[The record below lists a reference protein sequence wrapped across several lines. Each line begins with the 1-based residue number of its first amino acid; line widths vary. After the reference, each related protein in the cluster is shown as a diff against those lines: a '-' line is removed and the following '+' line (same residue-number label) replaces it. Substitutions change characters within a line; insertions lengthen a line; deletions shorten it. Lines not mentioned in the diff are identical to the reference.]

1 MKRFGLMSSI
11 IMLLV
16 ICLWSCRKQSL
27 VLSTDSSLNITG
39 YLDSN
44 PDEFSQ
50 FRKIL
55 GLTGNAGFLN
65 AYGTYTL
72 FLPNND
78 AVNAYLKAEGKNAV
92 EDVDIQ
98 TLKDLVR
105 FHLIADTLGTGRFK
119 DGKLP
124 TLTMYGQYLITGATY
139 ADGVTKTRINRQ
151 ANLVEGNIAARNGI
165 VHVIDQMLIPAKL
178 SIAQMVAN
186 DPKYSIFTQALRE
199 TSLFDSLNVAPANNK
214 DRRFTLLAETDSTLK
229 AAGYANYAALKARFS
244 KTGNPANVN
253 DSLRVF
259 VQYHILFGAKY
270 LADIISAQSHETMAK
285 TEVITSKLTN
295 RNVLI
300 NDDDFLGKHE
310 TGIILS
316 RTSSDNSTT
325 NGVVH
330 VTSPLTAAGVTTS
343 GHLAVKVRVPVRIDW
358 DVADFPEIRSL
369 PAFFRRANNTFPK
382 PVLLSTIQSLDA
394 TTALYYSYSGTEVT
408 VYKDFLNLP
417 LGPAG
422 SGRSP
427 GFNLTTPLL
436 VKGKYK
442 VWMNYKYYQKS
453 PSTKSCASQVSIDGV
468 PLQRLIDGIAKR
480 PTGTEAELEAQGW
493 KQYITG
499 QTSTNYNGR
508 LLGVIDLPST
518 KRYSM
523 QIKWVSGGS
532 MDTYIDVVQFIPVD
546 QNQIRPMI
554 NTDGTREY

>member
-1 MKRFGLMSSI
+1 MKRVGLISSI
-11 IMLLV
+11 IILLV
-16 ICLWSCRKQSL
+16 VCLWACKKQSL
-27 VLSTDSSLNITG
+27 VLTTDTSLNITG

-55 GLTGNAGFLN
+55 GITGNAGFLN
-65 AYGTYTL
+65 AYGAYTL
-72 FLPNND
+72 FLPNNE
-78 AVNAYLKAEGKNAV
+78 AVKEYLKAEGKNAV

-98 TLKDLVR
+98 TLKDLVK
-105 FHLIADTLGTGRFK
+105 FHLIADTLGIGRFK

-124 TLTMYGQYLITGATY
+124 TLTMYGQYLITGAVF

-151 ANLVEGNIAARNGI
+151 ANLVQGDITARNGI
-165 VHVIDQMLIPAKL
+165 IHVIDRMLIPAKL

-199 TSLFDSLNVAPANNK
+199 TSLFDSLNIAPANNG
-214 DRRFTLLAETDSTLK
+214 DRRFTLIAETDSTLN

-244 KTGNPANVN
+244 KTGNPANPN

-259 VQYHILFGAKY
+259 MQYHILFGSKY

-300 NDDDFLGKHE
+300 NDDDFLGNHE
-310 TGIILS
+310 TGIMLN
-316 RTSSDNSTT
+316 RTTSDNSTT

-330 VTSPLTAAGVTTS
+330 AAAPYTASGVTST
-343 GHLAVKVRVPVRIDW
+343 GHLAVKVRLPVRIDW
-358 DVADFPEIRSL
+358 DVADFPELRAL
-369 PAFFRRANNTFPK
+369 PAFFRRASTTFPI
-382 PVLLSTIQSLDA
+382 PVLLSTIKSVDRIA
-394 TTALYYSYSGTEVT
+394 ALYYTYSATEVT
-408 VYKDFLNLP
+408 IYKDFLNLP
-417 LGPAG
+417 LGPPN
-422 SGRSP
+422 RSAA
-427 GFNLTTPLL
+427 FTLTTPLL

-442 VWMNYKYYQKS
+442 VWMNYKFYQKS
-453 PSTKSCASQVSIDGV
+453 TSTKSCASQVSIDGV

-480 PTGTEAELEAQGW
+480 PAGTAAELEAQGW

-546 QNQIRPMI
+546 QDQIRPMI
-554 NTDGTREY
+554 NTDGTREF

>member
-1 MKRFGLMSSI
+1 MKRVGLISSI
-11 IMLLV
+11 IILLV
-16 ICLWSCRKQSL
+16 VCLWACKKQSL
-27 VLSTDSSLNITG
+27 VLTTDTSLNITG

-55 GLTGNAGFLN
+55 GITGNAGFLN
-65 AYGTYTL
+65 AYGAYTL
-72 FLPNND
+72 FLPNNE
-78 AVNAYLKAEGKNAV
+78 AVKEYLKAEGKNAV

-98 TLKDLVR
+98 TLKDLVK
-105 FHLIADTLGTGRFK
+105 FHLIADTLGIGRFK

-124 TLTMYGQYLITGATY
+124 TLTMYGQYLITGAVF

-151 ANLVEGNIAARNGI
+151 ANLVQGDITARNGI
-165 VHVIDQMLIPAKL
+165 IHVIDRMLIPAKL

-199 TSLFDSLNVAPANNK
+199 TSLFDSLNIAPANNG
-214 DRRFTLLAETDSTLK
+214 DRRFTLIAETDSTLN

-244 KTGNPANVN
+244 KTGNPANPN

-259 VQYHILFGAKY
+259 MQYHILFGSKY

-310 TGIILS
+310 TGIMLN
-316 RTSSDNSTT
+316 RTTSDNSTT

-330 VTSPLTAAGVTTS
+330 AAAPYTASGVTSS
-343 GHLAVKVRVPVRIDW
+343 GHLAVKVRLPVRIDW
-358 DVADFPEIRSL
+358 DVADFPELRAL
-369 PAFFRRANNTFPK
+369 PAFFRRASTSFPI
-382 PVLLSTIQSLDA
+382 PVLLSTIKSVDRIA
-394 TTALYYSYSGTEVT
+394 ALYYTYSATEVT
-408 VYKDFLNLP
+408 IYKDFLNLP
-417 LGPAG
+417 LGPPN
-422 SGRSP
+422 RSAA
-427 GFNLTTPLL
+427 FTLTTPLL

-442 VWMNYKYYQKS
+442 VWMNYKFYQKS
-453 PSTKSCASQVSIDGV
+453 TSTKSCASQVSIDGV

-480 PTGTEAELEAQGW
+480 PAGTAAELEAQGW

-546 QNQIRPMI
+546 QDQIRPMI
-554 NTDGTREY
+554 NTDGTREF

>member
-27 VLSTDSSLNITG
+27 VLTTDTSLNITG

-55 GLTGNAGFLN
+55 GITGNAGFLN
-65 AYGTYTL
+65 AYGAYTL
-72 FLPNND
+72 FLPNNE
-78 AVNAYLKAEGKNAV
+78 AVNEYLKAEGKTAV
-92 EDVDIQ
+92 EDVNIQ

-124 TLTMYGQYLITGATY
+124 TLTMYGQYLITGAVF
-139 ADGVTKTRINRQ
+139 ANGVTKTRINRQ
-151 ANLVEGNIAARNGI
+151 ANLVQGDVIARNGI
-165 VHVIDQMLIPAKL
+165 VHVIDRMLIPAKL
-178 SIAQMVAN
+178 SIAQLVAN
-186 DPKYSIFTQALRE
+186 DPKYSIFTEALRE
-199 TSLFDSLNVAPANNK
+199 TSLFDSLNIAPANNG
-214 DRRFTLLAETDSTLK
+214 DRRFTLIAETDSTLN

-259 VQYHILFGAKY
+259 MQYHILFGSKY

-310 TGIILS
+310 TGIMLNRS
-316 RTSSDNSTT
+316 SSDNSTT

-330 VTSPLTAAGVTTS
+330 VASPLTVAGVTTS

-358 DVADFPEIRSL
+358 DVADFPELRAL
-369 PAFFRRANNTFPK
+369 PAFFRRASTSFPI
-382 PVLLSTIQSLDA
+382 PVLLSTIKSVDRVA
-394 TTALYYSYSGTEVT
+394 ALYYTYSGTEVT

-417 LGPAG
+417 LGPPA
-422 SGRSP
+422 RSAA
-427 GFNLTTPLL
+427 FTLTTPLL

-442 VWMNYKYYQKS
+442 VWMNYKFYQKS
-453 PSTKSCASQVSIDGV
+453 TSTKSCASQVSIDGV

-480 PTGTEAELEAQGW
+480 PAGTAAELEAQGW

-546 QNQIRPMI
+546 QNQISPMI
-554 NTDGTREY
+554 NTDGTREF

>member
-16 ICLWSCRKQSL
+16 VCLWGCRKQAL
-27 VLSTDSSLNITG
+27 VLTTDTSFNITG

-44 PDEFSQ
+44 PDEFSE

-55 GLTGNAGFLN
+55 GITGNAGFLN

-78 AVNAYLKAEGKNAV
+78 AVNEYLKAEGKTS
-92 EDVDIQ
+92 VDQVDLQI
-98 TLKDLVR
+98 LKDLVR

-124 TLTMYGQYLITGATY
+124 TLTMYGQYLITGASY

-151 ANLVEGNIAARNGI
+151 ANLVRGDVLAGNGLI
-165 VHVIDQMLIPAKL
+165 HVIDRMLIPSKL
-178 SIAQMVAN
+178 TVAQFVEK
-186 DPKYSIFTQALRE
+186 DPKYSIFLQALKE
-199 TSLFDSLNVAPANNK
+199 TTLYDSLNVAPANNK
-214 DRRFTLLAETDSTLK
+214 DRRFTLMAETDSTLI

-259 VQYHILFGAKY
+259 VQYHILFGSKY
-270 LADIISAQSHETMAK
+270 LADIVSAQSHETMAK
-285 TEVITSKLTN
+285 TEVITSKLLN

-310 TGIILS
+310 TGVSLN
-316 RTSSDNSTT
+316 RTYSDNSTT

-330 VTSPLTAAGVTTS
+330 ATAPYTAASVTSTGN
-343 GHLAVKVRVPVRIDW
+343 LAVKVRLPVRIDW
-358 DVADFPEIRSL
+358 DVADFPEVRAL
-369 PAFFRRANNTFPK
+369 PAFFRRASTTFPI
-382 PVLLSTIQSLDA
+382 PVLLSTITSVDRIA
-394 TTALYYSYSGTEVT
+394 ALYYSYSATEIA
-408 VYKDFLNLP
+408 VYKDYLNLP
-417 LGPAG
+417 LGPPN
-422 SGRSP
+422 RSAA
-427 GFNLTTPLL
+427 FTLTTPLL

-442 VWMNYKYYQKS
+442 VWMNYKFYQKS
-453 PSTKSCASQVSIDGV
+453 TSTKSCASQVSIDGV
-468 PLQRLIDGIAKR
+468 PLQRVIDGIQKR
-480 PTGTEAELEAQGW
+480 PAGSEAELEAQGW

-508 LLGVIDLPST
+508 LLGVVELPST

-523 QIKWVSGGS
+523 QLKWVSGGS
-532 MDTYIDVVQFIPVD
+532 MDTYIDVVQFIPFD

>member
-11 IMLLV
+11 IILLV
-16 ICLWSCRKQSL
+16 VCLWGCRKQAL
-27 VLSTDSSLNITG
+27 VLTTDTSVNITG
-39 YLDSN
+39 YLDSD
-44 PDEFSQ
+44 PDQFSE

-55 GLTGNAGFLN
+55 GITGNAGFLN

-78 AVNAYLKAEGKNAV
+78 AVNEYLKAEGKTS
-92 EDVDIQ
+92 VDQVDLQI
-98 TLKDLVR
+98 LKDLVR
-105 FHLIADTLGTGRFK
+105 FHLIADTLGTSRFK

-151 ANLVEGNIAARNGI
+151 ANLVKGDVLAGNGLI
-165 VHVIDQMLIPAKL
+165 HVIDRMLIPAKL
-178 SIAQMVAN
+178 TIAKFVEN
-186 DPKYSIFTQALRE
+186 DPKYSIFLQALKE
-199 TSLFDSLNVAPANNK
+199 TTLYDSLNVAPANNR
-214 DRRFTLLAETDSTLK
+214 DRRFTLIAETDSTLK

-270 LADIISAQSHETMAK
+270 LADIVSAQSHETMAK
-285 TEVITSKLTN
+285 TEVITSKLSN

-310 TGIILS
+310 TGVSLNRS
-316 RTSSDNSTT
+316 YSDNSTT

-330 VTSPLTAAGVTTS
+330 ATAPYTVASVTSTGN
-343 GHLAVKVRVPVRIDW
+343 LAVKVRLPVRIDW
-358 DVADFPEIRSL
+358 DVSDFPELRAL
-369 PAFFRRANNTFPK
+369 PAFFRRASTTFPK
-382 PVLLSTIQSLDA
+382 PVLLSTITSVDNVA
-394 TTALYYSYSGTEVT
+394 ALYYTYGATEIAI
-408 VYKDFLNLP
+408 YRDFLNLP
-417 LGPAG
+417 LGPPA
-422 SGRSP
+422 RSAA
-427 GFNLTTPLL
+427 FTLTTPLL

-442 VWMNYKYYQKS
+442 VWMNYKFYQKS
-453 PSTKSCASQVSIDGV
+453 TSTKSCASQVSIDGV
-468 PLQRLIDGIAKR
+468 PLQRVIDGIAKR
-480 PTGTEAELEAQGW
+480 PAGSEAELEAQGW

-508 LLGVIDLPST
+508 LLGVVDLPST

-523 QIKWVSGGS
+523 QLKWVSGGS

-546 QNQIRPMI
+546 QNQIHPMI
-554 NTDGTREY
+554 NTDGTLEY